1 MWADV
6 GELGN
11 QKGQGQETE
20 RLLPVALYLFHQ
32 FETK

>member
-6 GELGN
+6 DELGN
-11 QKGQGQETE
+11 QKGQGQEIE
-20 RLLPVALYLFHQ
+20 RLLPVALYLLHQ